1 MRHANFLSKV
11 SPKTFSAR
19 EPTLLPTAVPLQKT
33 SENNSYVLLNIGS
46 NEPGRRWPIDHY
58 FSIATHIVNHG
69 FHVFFIGT
77 DGNNIIQDKIN
88 SHNMGDKIS
97 SLIGKTNL
105 DTLLRVMKRAKL
117 VVSNDSGPAHLSIGL
132 GVSTI
137 VIVGGGHYGC
147 FFPYPAELT
156 PKNVKFIS
164 KSLDCYHCFWRC
176 DKRTLPSDAFPCV
189 GEVSIVQVRK
199 VCDELLLN

>member
-1 MRHANFLSKV
+1 ME
-11 SPKTFSAR
+11 TI
-19 EPTLLPTAVPLQKT
+19 E
-33 SENNSYVLLNIGS
+33 
-46 NEPGRRWPIDHY
+46 
-58 FSIATHIVNHG
+58 
-69 FHVFFIGT
+69 T
-77 DGNNIIQDKIN
+77 D
-88 SHNMGDKIS
+88 
-97 SLIGKTNL
+97 
-105 DTLLRVMKRAKL
+105 V
-117 VVSNDSGPAHLSIGL
+117 
-132 GVSTI
+132 

-147 FFPYPAELT
+147 FFPYPAGLT